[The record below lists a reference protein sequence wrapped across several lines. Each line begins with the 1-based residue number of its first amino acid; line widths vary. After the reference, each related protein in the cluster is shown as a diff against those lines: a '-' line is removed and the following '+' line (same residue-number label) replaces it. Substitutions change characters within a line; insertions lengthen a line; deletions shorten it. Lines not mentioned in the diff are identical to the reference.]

1 MGINEDRSGLRQH
14 RHWAG
19 EWELTLGVVGVAW
32 RARSVVLEIGVRNQL
47 CVTRSQR
54 CSHPAPLHSRFVV
67 LAAGAGIGDR
77 RVVEDRSCLA
87 VNTLEGGQEATAQGD
102 D

>member
-1 MGINEDRSGLRQH
+1 MGADAWGGGGRLE
-14 RHWAG
+14 G
-19 EWELTLGVVGVAW
+19 E
-32 RARSVVLEIGVRNQL
+32 SVVLEMGGRNQR

-67 LAAGAGIGDR
+67 LAAEAGIGDR
-77 RVVEDRSCLA
+77 RAVEDRSCLA
-87 VNTLEGGQEATAQGD
+87 VSTLVGGQKATAQGD